1 MLNLIPHQKNM
12 LFPCSDSR
20 WSTCLYLKTGDY
32 ISLNVARLFMIMKI
46 CRENPKICCTVIH
59 VTPVAKITSAKP
71 EHILPPACA
80 SIANRAMIQVPE
92 TLLAVNILT
101 DILREIIKNYS
112 FINFKPIQ
120 PPWDLSKRII
130 SLNYFPKNST
140 NINICIYNQLYS
152 SHSLYLYIYCCY
164 CHILLNSVFSD
175 LNVLYCIMTS
185 WIYSFLEKTLI
196 ASLRHS

>member
-1 MLNLIPHQKNM
+1 MPLSKDRRLYFFECGKTFYDNENMSWKSKNLLYCN
-12 LFPCSDSR
+12 
-20 WSTCLYLKTGDY
+20 TCNTCGEDY
-32 ISLNVARLFMIMKI
+32 IGQTGTHLTARMRVYRKQSNDPST
-46 CRENPKICCTVIH
+46 RNAPCCQH
-59 VTPVAKITSAKP
+59 FDRYSK
-71 EHILPPACA
+71 
-80 SIANRAMIQVPE
+80 
-92 TLLAVNILT
+92 
-101 DILREIIKNYS
+101 EIIKNYS